1 MDFSEILDS
10 IPVKTEDDIKCRKFE
25 IEDCER
31 IHPLLTLTNPLTY
44 MVFLDRRPDLPPDQV
59 AVIHEIIKRLQ
70 ANEALE
76 YENAI
81 SQMVPVEESKEE
93 ETDNDSIKTVHTV

>member
-10 IPVKTEDDIKCRKFE
+10 IPVKTEEDIKCRKFE
-25 IEDCER
+25 LEDCQR

-59 AVIHEIIKRLQ
+59 EIIKEIIKRLQ
-70 ANEALE
+70 MNEALE
-76 YENAI
+76 YHATASEMMSA
-81 SQMVPVEESKEE
+81 EEKEG
-93 ETDNDSIKTVHTV
+93 ETDSTKTAHTV

>member
-10 IPVKTEDDIKCRKFE
+10 IPVKTEEDIKCRKFE
-25 IEDCER
+25 LEDCQR

-59 AVIHEIIKRLQ
+59 EIIKEIIKRLQ
-70 ANEALE
+70 MNEALE
-76 YENAI
+76 YHAAS
-81 SQMVPVEESKEE
+81 SQMMSLEEKEG
-93 ETDNDSIKTVHTV
+93 ETDSTKTAHTV